1 MSPNAADR
9 NFLVNCDVLLTA
21 AAQDDSHVGISQDDA
36 TGSDQHMPSEVATA
50 PGADSAPPVGAA
62 APGPGGAPA
71 AGPPFTGLRTV
82 LSTSSRRAQA
92 ALLTEAGGV
101 APPIVTPIPVF
112 NCAPCTHPPP
122 QQQQQQQPEHTAVAG
137 QVPRGVPLL
146 SGPHM
151 VYSCGG
157 VASHPVP
164 LPLPDEAAASRQP
177 PARLPEK
184 GSSTTGD
191 RDAGTHVAAA
201 APHASVVK
209 MSQDALWKQ
218 LNIGRVA
225 VNQARPLAHWPPAQ
239 QQPSLPDQA
248 NGHLVPAQRQ
258 PSLPNQASGHLAPPQ
273 QLASLSNQ
281 ASGQLAPPQQQ
292 PSPPKQASGHLA
304 PAQRQ
309 PSMPAAQQG
318 SAEPITMEPAR
329 QGSLGALP
337 TTDIRQGSIGSANQ
351 PHRTGSTTWTLP
363 GRPSASQPG
372 TALQCSQQKNPLR
385 TQYPTLFIDIE
396 RALATAQA
404 PNDFYHV
411 LVSPEHRAAVAAWQE
426 CVARQ

>member
-21 AAQDDSHVGISQDDA
+21 AAQDDSHAGISQDDA
-36 TGSDQHMPSEVATA
+36 TGSDQHMPSEVAAA
-50 PGADSAPPVGAA
+50 PDADSAPPVGAA
-62 APGPGGAPA
+62 APGP
-71 AGPPFTGLRTV
+71 
-82 LSTSSRRAQA
+82 
-92 ALLTEAGGV
+92 GGV

-112 NCAPCTHPPP
+112 NCAPCTHPHPP
-122 QQQQQQQPEHTAVAG
+122 QQQQQQPEHTAVAG

-157 VASHPVP
+157 VASQPVP

-177 PARLPEK
+177 PARLPER
-184 GSSTTGD
+184 GSSTGD

-201 APHASVVK
+201 APHASIVK

-225 VNQARPLAHWPPAQ
+225 VNQARSLAHWPPAQ

-248 NGHLVPAQRQ
+248 SGHLVSAQRQ
-258 PSLPNQASGHLAPPQ
+258 PSL
-273 QLASLSNQ
+273 
-281 ASGQLAPPQQQ
+281 
-292 PSPPKQASGHLA
+292 PKQASGHLA

-351 PHRTGSTTWTLP
+351 PHRTGLTTWTLP

-372 TALQCSQQKNPLR
+372 TALQCSQQKNPPR